1 MDNTERWSDIKRK
14 IKWEQF
20 KAKVKDK
27 KDRTV
32 DWCKEHT
39 EEAVTLAC
47 ITVGGIYKIS
57 KELYKRNQ
65 IKQERALKDNYI
77 YDRSMGHYW
86 KCRRKPSTNEYLEI
100 ERRKNA
106 GESLGSILTS
116 MKLL

>member
-14 IKWEQF
+14 IEWEQF

-27 KDRTV
+27 
-32 DWCKEHT
+32 
-39 EEAVTLAC
+39 
-47 ITVGGIYKIS
+47 KIS

-65 IKQERALKDNYI
+65 IKQERTLKDNYI